1 MRLKE
6 RNRAWF
12 MSEPIWLIVYKSYES
27 SNNFFTS
34 GVIGLVFLRLTEKVR
49 LYQNPLKRWC
59 RCAYSILEKWLKSPQ
74 MTSRPSKSWLNHG
87 KNTGNSFNFL
97 KFSVFIELERKNLF
111 NGNIASHRLWVRD
124 QLKLSTDLWKSIK
137 YLESRQLEKS
147 DIIRDNRWNQSYF
160 DIRKFQIT
168 SVRIEIFDINRKSF
182 RYFEYSANRRKIAR

>member
-6 RNRAWF
+6 GNRAWF
-12 MSEPIWLIVYKSYES
+12 ISEPLWP
-27 SNNFFTS
+27 NDFFTS
-34 GVIGLVFLRLTEKVR
+34 GV
-49 LYQNPLKRWC
+49 
-59 RCAYSILEKWLKSPQ
+59 RCALSILAKWPKMAIMTPNDLWVLEILVEPQ
-74 MTSRPSKSWLNHG
+74 
-87 KNTGNSFNFL
+87 KNTEHSVNFL
-97 KFSVFIELERKNLF
+97 TFSVFIELERKNLF

-182 RYFEYSANRRKIAR
+182 RYFEYSANRRKIARYVREVKKGRVYKKIF